1 MSKEMEY
8 ELTYL
13 AKYLPAEIE
22 GLAGEYVRDVYV
34 PETVQH
40 AHLRLRQRGETY
52 VITKKVPAA
61 GTDSSEQ
68 TEETIPLEKEEYEAL
83 AACSRKVVAKWR
95 YKVMIAGHMAE
106 VDVFDEQLKGLI
118 EIDFE
123 FASREEKAAFVPP
136 EVCFA
141 DVTQEEAFAGGYLS
155 GKSYEDIEPVLK
167 KYGYN
172 KVEVSD
178 EI

>member
-1 MSKEMEY
+1 MEY

-13 AKYLPAEIE
+13 ASRLPEEIQ
-22 GLAGEYVRDVYV
+22 GVAGEYICDVYV
-34 PETVQH
+34 PDTVSH

-52 VITKKVPAA
+52 VITKKMPLN

-83 AACSRKVVAKWR
+83 ATSSTKIVAKMR
-95 YKVMIAGHMAE
+95 YKVNIGDHMAE
-106 VDVFDEQLKGLI
+106 VDVFDLKLKGLV

-123 FASREEKAAFVPP
+123 FNSNEEKAAFDPP
-136 EVCFA
+136 EVCLA

-155 GKSYEDIEPVLK
+155 GKSYEDIEPVLE
-167 KYGYN
+167 KYGY
-172 KVEVSD
+172 KKLEVML
-178 EI
+178 